1 MPKGSMSRSGTK
13 KLKTTK
19 NPDGSQQYVRGKT
32 PMARVMTANKN
43 VQTAAN
49 AAERAFRKGDL
60 KSSQRMTK
68 SATMLERAELVEA
81 KKEMAR
87 RAKKK

>member
-1 MPKGSMSRSGTK
+1 MPKGSLPRSKNALRTK
-13 KLKTTK
+13 TVA
-19 NPDGSQQYVRGKT
+19 GGAQQYVRGKT
-32 PMARVMTANKN
+32 PMARVMTANKS

-49 AAERAFRKGDL
+49 AAERAFRKGDV

-68 SATMLERAELVEA
+68 GAAMLERAELAEA

-87 RAKKK
+87 RAKKKK